1 VGPFQEIHTTVGLG
15 DLVPTFII
23 NDLLNAIQDR
33 DINTFLN
40 MISHMKTSLN
50 DYYNTTDSDE
60 QKRILKQ
67 LAKKIRQY
75 SGGSV
80 KKQKTKKQKP
90 LRKNNSFRKKRKAK
104 V

>member
-1 VGPFQEIHTTVGLG
+1 MGLG

-23 NDLLNAIQDR
+23 NYLLNAIQNR
-33 DINTFLN
+33 DIKTLLG
-40 MISHMKTSLN
+40 MISDMKTSIN
-50 DYYNTTDSDE
+50 EYYNTTDNNE
-60 QKRILKQ
+60 QEILKQ
-67 LAKKIRQY
+67 LAQRIYKYRD
-75 SGGSV
+75 GSV